1 MNGLTTS
8 IAPSGTLGNAFA
20 SMAEEDRLKVQ
31 QQQEEDAQLEA
42 IQAALRDVD
51 LDMTP
56 GNTKPSSQDL
66 LKGARI
72 NLKIA
77 QDAKA
82 TPEKKGARID
92 ASQPEGLVDVAFIER
107 IRRRALEITRD
118 REDLGE
124 RQAESASKL
133 RKEEELPPGRQFAYP
148 KMRPND
154 LDEARRR

>member
-8 IAPSGTLGNAFA
+8 IAPSGALGNAFA
-20 SMAEEDRLKVQ
+20 SMAQEDRLKVR
-31 QQQEEDAQLEA
+31 QQQEEGAQLEA
-42 IQAALRDVD
+42 IQAVLRDID
-51 LDMTP
+51 LDMAP

-82 TPEKKGARID
+82 TPEKKGARVD

-107 IRRRALEITRD
+107 IRRRAFEITRD
-118 REDLGE
+118 REDLGN
-124 RQAESASKL
+124 RQAESVSRI
-133 RKEEELPPGRQFAYP
+133 RKEEELPPGRHFAYP
-148 KMRPND
+148 KMHPND
-154 LDEARRR
+154 LNDVRRC

>member
-1 MNGLTTS
+1 MNDLTTS

-20 SMAEEDRLKVQ
+20 SMAEEDRLKVR
-31 QQQEEDAQLEA
+31 QQQEEGAQLEA

-51 LDMTP
+51 LDTTP

-66 LKGARI
+66 LKSARI
-72 NLKIA
+72 NMKIA

-82 TPEKKGARID
+82 TLEKKGARID

-133 RKEEELPPGRQFAYP
+133 RKEEELPPGRHFAYP
-148 KMRPND
+148 KMHPND
-154 LDEARRR
+154 LDEVRRR